1 MAYPIGRG
9 RAGSESPLRWEK
21 GVGGEGLTGSF
32 GVSRRTRPA
41 TAFADRY
48 TDPHPALTRHLLPS
62 GEGTR
67 LSAGPSSRALPSLW
81 SPCPRC
87 ARCDQTLSSLPVIL
101 RLDRRIGV
109 TPYGRRSGRTDPRVE
124 PEDDDGSK
132 GADIKPA
139 PEFPSPFNTP
149 TVSPTVLPDRARRCA
164 TLWLSPSQ
172 ERRLGTQA
180 PKRRRGPVERDCPGR
195 NPGVRGVSGRL
206 ARRGPRD
213 WDLLSNRDRRSRAHK
228 HPGARPPAEETVPP
242 GARVNRP
249 GRRQAMG
256 PKITYAP

>member
-1 MAYPIGRG
+1 MGRG
-9 RAGSESPLRWEK
+9 TLRSLGEAGWRGSGPRARPQDPLRH
-21 GVGGEGLTGSF
+21 GANA
-32 GVSRRTRPA
+32 P
-41 TAFADRY
+41 
-48 TDPHPALTRHLLPS
+48 RHLP
-62 GEGTR
+62 GF
-67 LSAGPSSRALPSLW
+67 
-81 SPCPRC
+81 
-87 ARCDQTLSSLPVIL
+87 AREETAIAKAAARIPFVLSS
-101 RLDRRIGV
+101 
-109 TPYGRRSGRTDPRVE
+109 PRA
-124 PEDDDGSK
+124 SR
-132 GADIKPA
+132 
-139 PEFPSPFNTP
+139 
-149 TVSPTVLPDRARRCA
+149 TVLPDRARRCA

-249 GRRQAMG
+249 GRCQARCRNSHTLPTAKAREHTVPG
-256 PKITYAP
+256 PRPMRRPPLHHLCRTRREGLRHTRSTVASAGQGFRVASPVL